1 MLFIDCTNYT
11 ASYIYSLHYTLQ
23 SIDYSPHVGI
33 HVASRVPHMQQVMLT
48 SNNIV
53 MTDLHPNC
61 WLQTIGRVAL
71 MEQGNVNKSKNHN
84 PQMEQHSL
92 M

>member
-1 MLFIDCTNYT
+1 MLFIDCTNHT
-11 ASYIYSLHYTLQ
+11 ASYKYSLCYTLQ
-23 SIDYSPHVGI
+23 SIDYSPHV
-33 HVASRVPHMQQVMLT
+33 ASHVPHMQQVMMT

-71 MEQGNVNKSKNHN
+71 MEQGNVNESKNHN